1 MARTTQLNISTDGG
15 KMIQKKSQIKL
26 SNYEIASFCRQ
37 MALLIKAGISPA
49 EGIEI
54 LIQDSHDASAK
65 RLLEQINHVLMSGE
79 KFHVALEMN
88 GSFPDYMVHM
98 VTIGEESGTLDTVM
112 NSLADYYEREE
123 SISTSI
129 KSAVS
134 YPLIMVFM
142 MLVVVIVL
150 IIKVLPIFQQVFTQL
165 GTNMSGFSQSLL
177 DLGNILNKYS
187 IVMVAILV
195 LIALLFIFF
204 SSTDKGKKIFKGF
217 LGKFVSTRKLMQELE
232 SARFASGMVL
242 TLSSGMD
249 TFEGLSL
256 VGKLVETDE
265 MKKKVE
271 NCRNLLLEGD
281 SFPEALEKSN
291 IFTSFYSQM
300 VSVGFKSGSM
310 DSAMQQI
317 AERYEKETE
326 RKIYSFIAVVEPTL
340 VILLSVIVGI
350 ILLSVILPLM
360 GIMTTIG

>member
-1 MARTTQLNISTDGG
+1 MS
-15 KMIQKKSQIKL
+15 
-26 SNYEIASFCRQ
+26 
-37 MALLIKAGISPA
+37 LLIKAGISPA

-54 LIQDSHDASAK
+54 LLQDTHDSSARK
-65 RLLEQINHVLMSGE
+65 LLESISQVLHSGE
-79 KFHVALEMN
+79 KFHIALEMS
-88 GSFPDYMVHM
+88 GSFPDYMIHM
-98 VTIGEESGTLDTVM
+98 VTIGEESGSLDTVM
-112 NSLADYYEREE
+112 NSLAEYYEREE
-123 SISTSI
+123 NINSSI

-150 IIKVLPIFQQVFTQL
+150 VTKVLPIFEQVFAQL

-177 DLGNILNKYS
+177 DFGNLLNRYS
-187 IVMVAILV
+187 IVLV
-195 LIALLFIFF
+195 VLLVIVALLFIFF
-204 SSTDKGKKIFKGF
+204 SSTTKGKDLFKSL
-217 LGKFVSTRKLMQELE
+217 LGKMAITKKLMQDLE

-249 TFEGLSL
+249 TYEGLSL
-256 VGKLVETDE
+256 VNKLVESNA
-265 MKKKVE
+265 MKEKIE
-271 NCRNLLLEGD
+271 NCRNLLIDGD

-291 IFTSFYSQM
+291 IFSSFYSQM

-317 AERYEKETE
+317 ADRFEKETE
-326 RKIYSFIAVVEPTL
+326 RKIYSLIGILEPTL
-340 VILLSVIVGI
+340 VIVLSIIVGM

>member
-1 MARTTQLNISTDGG
+1 
-15 KMIQKKSQIKL
+15 MIKKTSVVRL
-26 SNYEIASFCRQ
+26 SNYEISSFCKQ
-37 MALLIKAGISPA
+37 MSLLIKAGISPA

-54 LIQDSHDASAK
+54 LMQDTHDSSAQK
-65 RLLEQINHVLMSGE
+65 LLESISQVLHSGE
-79 KFHVALEMN
+79 KFHIALEMS
-88 GSFPDYMVHM
+88 GSFPEYMIHM

-112 NSLADYYEREE
+112 NSLSDYYEREE
-123 SISTSI
+123 NISSSI

-150 IIKVLPIFQQVFTQL
+150 ITKVLPIFEQVFAQL

-177 DLGNILNKYS
+177 NFGNLLNRYS
-187 IVMVAILV
+187 IIMVALLV
-195 LIALLFIFF
+195 IIALLFIFF
-204 SSTDKGKKIFKGF
+204 SSTTKGKDLFKAF
-217 LGKFVSTRKLMQELE
+217 LGKLRVTKKLMQDLE

-249 TFEGLSL
+249 TYEGLSL
-256 VGKLVETDE
+256 VNKLVESSE
-265 MKKKVE
+265 MKDKIE
-271 NCRNLLLEGD
+271 NCRNLLIDGD
-281 SFPEALEKSN
+281 SFPEALEKAN
-291 IFTSFYSQM
+291 IFSSFYSQM

-317 AERYEKETE
+317 ADRFEKETE
-326 RKIYSFIAVVEPTL
+326 KKIYSLIAILEPTL
-340 VILLSVIVGI
+340 VIILSIIVGM

>member
-1 MARTTQLNISTDGG
+1 MA
-15 KMIQKKSQIKL
+15 KKSSSINL
-26 SNYEIASFCRQ
+26 SNYEISSFCRQ

-54 LIQDSHDASAK
+54 LLQDTHDASAQK
-65 RLLEQINHVLMSGE
+65 LLSSISQVLHSGE
-79 KFHVALEMN
+79 KFHIALEMS
-88 GSFPDYMVHM
+88 GAFPDYMIHM
-98 VTIGEESGTLDTVM
+98 VTIGEESGSLDTVM
-112 NSLADYYEREE
+112 NSLSDYYEREE
-123 SISTSI
+123 NISSSI

-150 IIKVLPIFQQVFTQL
+150 ITKVLPIFEQVFAQL

-177 DLGNILNKYS
+177 NLGNILNRYS
-187 IVMVAILV
+187 IILV
-195 LIALLFIFF
+195 VLLVIIASLFIFF
-204 SSTDKGKKIFKGF
+204 SSTRKGKDLFKAC
-217 LGKFVSTRKLMQELE
+217 LGKLRITKKLMQDLE

-249 TFEGLSL
+249 TYEGLSL
-256 VGKLVETDE
+256 VHTLVESAE
-265 MKKKVE
+265 MKSKVE
-271 NCRNLLLEGD
+271 SCRDMLMEGD
-281 SFPEALEKSN
+281 SFPEALEKAN
-291 IFTSFYSQM
+291 IFSSFYSQM

-317 AERYEKETE
+317 AERFEKETE
-326 RKIYSFIAVVEPTL
+326 RKIYSLIAILEPTL
-340 VILLSVIVGI
+340 VIILSIIVGM